1 MTTTAR
7 YDGQAEWYDAFASAD
22 VFTTARQAAV
32 SLLGD
37 GPGRCLDLGCGT
49 GRAVPLLAAAGWSVV
64 GTDVS
69 ADQLALAQEH
79 AGEFAEQLLLA
90 DAHALPFDGE
100 SFDGVVSIL
109 THTDLDDLT
118 GAFREVQR
126 VLKPGRTFAY
136 VGVHPC
142 FGAPCIQALEDG
154 TWLVHPGYREP
165 GWQWISRDPANPGI
179 RSRVGINHA
188 PLSTLLNAALESGL
202 TVTEVVEPGDRDP
215 PLFFG
220 FHAEKR

>member
-1 MTTTAR
+1 MTTAR

-22 VFTTARQAAV
+22 VFTAARQAAV

-64 GTDVS
+64 GSDVS
-69 ADQLALAQEH
+69 RDQLELAQTH
-79 AGEFAEQLLLA
+79 AGDVAQQLLLA
-90 DAHALPFDGE
+90 DAHALPFDDE

-109 THTDLDDLT
+109 THTDLDDLA
-118 GAFREVQR
+118 GAFHEVER
-126 VLKPGRTFAY
+126 VLKHGRTFAY

-154 TWLVHPGYREP
+154 TSLVHPGYRES
-165 GWQWISRDPANPGI
+165 GWQWTSRDPANPGI

-188 PLSTLLNAALESGL
+188 PLSTLLNAAFASGL
-202 TVTEVVEPGDRDP
+202 TITKLVEPGDRDP
-215 PLFFG
+215 PLFLG
-220 FHAEKR
+220 FRAEKR